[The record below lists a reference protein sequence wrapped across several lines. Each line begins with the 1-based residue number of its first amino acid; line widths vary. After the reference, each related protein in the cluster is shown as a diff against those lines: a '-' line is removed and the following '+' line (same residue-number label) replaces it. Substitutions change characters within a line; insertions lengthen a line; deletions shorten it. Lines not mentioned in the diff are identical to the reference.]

1 MKFINRSFLFIG
13 LVLLDVFYSYTV
25 VLFFKRFGI
34 DINSFSLVNKCVS
47 LIVIDITFMFILYL
61 IFRKELNREFSRYVK
76 NFNKYFS
83 FGFKWWIIGLIV
95 MMGSNFIIQSI
106 LGVST
111 ATNENYV
118 QDALSKMPVYIVF
131 SSCIMAPFAEEI
143 IFRKALR
150 KMFNN
155 DFLFIVMS
163 GIIFGFVHN
172 VSSIGSMQMLYII
185 PYGAFGAVFGY
196 IYVKTNTIFTSMTF
210 HFIHN
215 SILVGISLLSLGV
228 F

>member
-76 NFNKYFS
+76 NFNKCFS

-185 PYGAFGAVFGY
+185 PYGAFGVVFGY

>member
-34 DINSFSLVNKCVS
+34 DINSFSLVNKCIS

-131 SSCIMAPFAEEI
+131 SSCIMAPFTEEI

>member
-25 VLFFKRFGI
+25 VLFFKKFGI
-34 DINSFSLVNKCVS
+34 DINSFSLVNKCAA
-47 LIVIDITFMFILYL
+47 LIIIDITFMFILYL

-95 MMGSNFIIQSI
+95 MMGSNFIIQSVF
-106 LGVST
+106 GVST

-131 SSCIMAPFAEEI
+131 SSCIMAPFAEEL

-185 PYGAFGAVFGY
+185 PYGVFGAVFGY

>member
-1 MKFINRSFLFIG
+1 MKFIDRSFLFIG
-13 LVLLDVFYSYTV
+13 LILFDVFYSYV
-25 VLFFKRFGI
+25 AFDILKSIGI
-34 DINSFSLVNKCVS
+34 DVNSFSLMNKC
-47 LIVIDITFMFILYL
+47 IAFIIIDAIFMFILYL
-61 IFRKELNREFSRYVK
+61 IFRKELNREFSKFVR
-76 NFNKYFS
+76 NFKKYFS
-83 FGFKWWIIGLIV
+83 FGFKWWIIGLVI
-95 MMGSNFIIQSI
+95 MMGSNFVIQSVFG
-106 LGVST
+106 LST
-111 ATNENYV
+111 ARNENYV

-131 SSCIMAPFAEEI
+131 SSCIMAPFSEEL

-150 KMFNN
+150 KMFSN

-163 GIIFGFVHN
+163 GVIFGLIHN
-172 VSSIGSMQMLYII
+172 LSSIGSLQMLYVI

-215 SILVGISLLSLGV
+215 SILVGFSLLSLGV